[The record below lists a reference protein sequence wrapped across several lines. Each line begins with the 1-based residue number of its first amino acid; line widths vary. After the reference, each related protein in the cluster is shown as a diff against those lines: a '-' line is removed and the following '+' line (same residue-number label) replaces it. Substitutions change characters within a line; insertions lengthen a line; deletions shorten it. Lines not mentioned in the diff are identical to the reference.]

1 MSAIAPI
8 CSNRAAP
15 KRYTFFIA
23 STWKSIAHWWA
34 VAMEAPITV
43 VIRTIPTCFSLP
55 VTISIP
61 RSGQRLLKLPQPE
74 PTAITTGLL
83 TWSLAPAKQLPE
95 VPFGII
101 PTAASHPGGSIWNLL
116 TRKVVLKI
124 KYCNLFIRHN
134 QWEILIRDGI
144 YWTVRRIESR
154 NLIFWKTID
163 DVVYCMPIRNL
174 EAVAR
179 IANDFKK

>member
-1 MSAIAPI
+1 
-8 CSNRAAP
+8 
-15 KRYTFFIA
+15 
-23 STWKSIAHWWA
+23 
-34 VAMEAPITV
+34 MEAPITV

-101 PTAASHPGGSIWNLL
+101 PTAASHPGGSI
-116 TRKVVLKI
+116 
-124 KYCNLFIRHN
+124 
-134 QWEILIRDGI
+134 
-144 YWTVRRIESR
+144 
-154 NLIFWKTID
+154 
-163 DVVYCMPIRNL
+163 
-174 EAVAR
+174 
-179 IANDFKK
+179 